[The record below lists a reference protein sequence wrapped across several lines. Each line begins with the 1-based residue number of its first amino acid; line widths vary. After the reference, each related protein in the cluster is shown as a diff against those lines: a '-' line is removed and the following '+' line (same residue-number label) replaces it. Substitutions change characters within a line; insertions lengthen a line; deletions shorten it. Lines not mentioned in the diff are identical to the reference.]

1 MKSKPSR
8 HDEELQRA
16 QFNRY
21 LSAEIR
27 THIEDNYYA
36 EVERQAKLDHLIE
49 DGEFLADPSRH
60 VGLYSDHG
68 VVHVRDVAQ
77 NILHILETISGVLI
91 PRADSYVRA
100 EGMKAYGVMLAYVHD
115 IGMRD
120 FSAFGRTMHPEFA
133 AQELYSPAFD
143 EIIDVIWDDNCGNI
157 AWGLVGFFDQGLLT
171 QAPKLILREMLSL
184 AVAHSKSK
192 VPIAILNDSAAFRAL
207 MTQTISV
214 NLPHLYHDQRVAKAA
229 ERLRQARALPE
240 ERAGPDQL
248 ELLSLALEDACSQRE
263 LFLASAQTPN
273 RVNEDALRFY
283 DDVEAEAFRWFE
295 SEEEEVRLL
304 LRDAVDV
311 VRSLRVADALR
322 QRGTVLRTSG
332 GYRISVD
339 QNTARSVFTL
349 QKASGE
355 TFLVEGSDAISA
367 GEANI
372 ASSELSPTGDLW
384 ISFQRGSFADR
395 ETARAASR
403 NVALIVDDIQRDIID
418 TFSRSTPEGS
428 TAYSSHLK
436 SSHDIRI
443 FIENTDDNLAF
454 ADMVKE
460 VLTGI
465 APDAGAKTQIVPSLK
480 NVAPEELARYLDASL
495 LDWSRKQ
502 REEALQRI
510 SRSGHKVDGIDP
522 EMAFRNVRV
531 TRVSE
536 GEVLIQA
543 DSPHGFVYVPTN
555 GRVLSLPRGGY
566 KSFEIEAW
574 SLIGR
579 NSVITGDVRSDTNS
593 ALGVVE
599 LLMIPKETYLKHWHH
614 TYAIDE
620 FISILPRFSSP

>member
-1 MKSKPSR
+1 MKSKSGG
-8 HDEELQRA
+8 HNEELQRA
-16 QFNRY
+16 LFNRY

-36 EVERQAKLDHLIE
+36 EVERQAKLDYLIE
-49 DGEFLADPSRH
+49 DEEFLADPSRH

-68 VVHVRDVAQ
+68 VVHVRDVAR
-77 NILHILETISGVLI
+77 NILQILETISGVLI
-91 PRADSYVRA
+91 PEADSYVRA

-115 IGMRD
+115 IGMQN

-133 AQELYSPAFD
+133 AQELFSPAFD

-157 AWGLVGFFDQGLLT
+157 AWGLVAFFDQGLLT

-192 VPIAILNDSAAFRAL
+192 TPIAILNDPAAFRSL
-207 MTQTISV
+207 MTRTISV
-214 NLPHLYHDQRVAKAA
+214 DLHHLYHDQMVARAE
-229 ERLRQARALPE
+229 ERLMQVRALPE
-240 ERAGPDQL
+240 DRVNPDQL
-248 ELLSLALEDACSQRE
+248 EQLTSALQGVRSQRE

-273 RVNEDALRFY
+273 RVNENALRFY
-283 DDVEAEAFRWFE
+283 NDVEAEAFRWFE
-295 SEEEEVRLL
+295 SDQELVRLL
-304 LRDAVDV
+304 FRDAVDV
-311 VRSLRVADALR
+311 VRALRVADALR

-339 QNTARSVFTL
+339 QNTARSIYTL

-384 ISFQRGSFADR
+384 VSFQRGSFADR
-395 ETARAASR
+395 ETARRASQ

-418 TFSRSTPEGS
+418 TFSRSTSEHPTTGS
-428 TAYSSHLK
+428 FHLK

-460 VLTGI
+460 ELTRI

-480 NVAPEELARYLDASL
+480 NVAAEELARYLDTSI
-495 LDWSRKQ
+495 LDWSRQQ
-502 REEALQRI
+502 REQALQKI
-510 SRSGHKVDGIDP
+510 AQSGHKIDDIDP
-522 EMAFRNVRV
+522 DTAFRNVRV
-531 TRVSE
+531 THLSE
-536 GEVLIQA
+536 GDVLIQA

-566 KSFEIEAW
+566 KPFEIETW

-593 ALGVVE
+593 ALGDVE

-614 TYAIDE
+614 TYTIDE
-620 FISILPRFSSP
+620 FISVLPRFSSP